1 MKRYCRARCD
11 ELSDELK
18 AAEARVVED
27 TARIHEIKLELDRL
41 TGKRPRADD
50 YPDDGGPDDLFEVVG
65 RLRPVTA
72 ALKVVKDNTTQ
83 TGER

>member
-1 MKRYCRARCD
+1 MESESKGCD
-11 ELSDELK
+11 ELTDELK
-18 AAEARVVED
+18 AAEAKVVED

-50 YPDDGGPDDLFEVVG
+50 YPDDPGPDDLFEVECI
-65 RLRPVTA
+65 LRPVKA
-72 ALKVVKDNTTQ
+72 ALNVVKDSETQ